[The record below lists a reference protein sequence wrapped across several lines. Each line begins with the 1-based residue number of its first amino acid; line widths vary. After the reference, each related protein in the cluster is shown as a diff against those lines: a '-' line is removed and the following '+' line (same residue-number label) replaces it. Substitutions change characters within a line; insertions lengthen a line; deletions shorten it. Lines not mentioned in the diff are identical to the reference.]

1 MALLSRFRSPRL
13 CSDRETDSTGDEEED
28 DDEDEEEDF
37 WGPPARSSRPSLASS
52 SDEEDCM
59 PEALAPADL
68 SSYDS

>member
-13 CSDRETDSTGDEEED
+13 CSDREPDSTDDGEEE
-28 DDEDEEEDF
+28 DDEDEEED
-37 WGPPARSSRPSLASS
+37 WGPPARSNSPSLASS
-52 SDEEDCM
+52 SDEECI